1 MIAIPRWVTV
11 SSLVLALA
19 GLAVAGYLTIAHFT
33 SSSILACSSSGLVNC
48 ELVTTSAQSKFLGI
62 PVALLGLLWFVG
74 MTALCLPPAWRSSDR
89 RVHLVRLLAAILGIG
104 FVLWLIYAELII
116 IGAICLWCTV
126 VHVIAFGLFAIA
138 VWAYSYA

>member
-1 MIAIPRWVTV
+1 VIAIPRWITV

-19 GLAVAGYLTIAHFT
+19 GLAVAGYLTIAHYA

-48 ELVTTSAQSKFLGI
+48 ELVTTSAQSKFLGM
-62 PVALLGLLWFVG
+62 PVALLGLIWFVA
-74 MTALCLPPAWRSSDR
+74 MTALCLPAALGSTDR
-89 RVHLVRLLAAILGIG
+89 RVHVVRLLASVLGIG

-126 VHVIAFGLFAIA
+126 VHVIAFGLFAIS
-138 VWAYSYA
+138 VWAHSYA

>member
-1 MIAIPRWVTV
+1 MIAIPKWVTI

-19 GLAVAGYLTIAHFT
+19 GLAVAGYLTIAHYT

-62 PVALLGLLWFVG
+62 PVALLGLIWFVG
-74 MTALCLPPAWRSSDR
+74 MTALCLPAAWSSTDR
-89 RVHLVRLLAAILGIG
+89 RVHQVRLLAAVLGIG

-126 VHVIAFGLFAIA
+126 VHVIAFGLFAIS
-138 VWAYSYA
+138 VWAYSYS